1 MPHRILRRQSRNR
14 WVPFWVLILSI
25 WVITTVISF
34 NLVERDAKEQAR
46 KSADETLNIQIES
59 LNGLLN
65 KFRSLPP
72 ILARQQDLINL
83 FRPDFARDKIRD
95 KLTQLAYFSGARD
108 VALYTLDG
116 GYYASA
122 RDVYPNSLRASQ
134 DSEQLLI
141 APTESRL
148 GRATLLFETG
158 DRLYGFS
165 SLVGGV
171 NQPIGIV
178 VFFVDLSTIE
188 NAWALSRLPIFVTNQ
203 NDQII
208 LSNVAEWRGKYLK
221 DVIVIETASPQV
233 YFNKELRDAEPIMKP
248 LTLLEWDIHVLGLTP
263 TLSKSRRY
271 AVLLSFLVT
280 VTVALAIILV
290 VRRRDA
296 AIQAERLERANALRL
311 ERLVQK
317 RTRAL
322 NESNISLQKQIE
334 ERKLAEERLIK
345 AQEEVVR
352 AAKLAAI
359 GQMSATLSHEY
370 NQPLAA
376 IGTYAENADKFL
388 ELQKPE
394 RASENLGLIRQ
405 QVERMGALSRTLLGF
420 ARKPDSESHSVSLSA
435 VIDESILLCSPRA
448 RKSTV
453 ELRIEKPAN
462 PVFVLGGKI
471 RLTQVFVNL
480 ITNAIDATASR
491 DDALVRLTVSEA
503 DHQMIVE
510 VADNGPGIDPSMAQQ
525 IFEPFFTTKEAGV
538 GLGIG
543 LSIVSDLVHD
553 FGGRIAVSD
562 SDLGGALFRVF
573 LERVDQEVGG

>member
-1 MPHRILRRQSRNR
+1 VWL
-14 WVPFWVLILSI
+14 
-25 WVITTVISF
+25 ITTVTSF

-46 KSADETLNIQIES
+46 KSADETLNVQIES

-72 ILARQQDLINL
+72 ILSRQQDVINL
-83 FRPDFARDKIRD
+83 FRANLPRDKIRD

-108 VALYTLDG
+108 VALYSLDG

-122 RDVYPNSLRASQ
+122 REVFPTSLRASK

-171 NQPIGIV
+171 NQPVGIV

-221 DVIVIETASPQV
+221 DAIVIETASPQV
-233 YFNKELRDAEPIMKP
+233 YFEKELRDAEPIVKP
-248 LTLLEWDIHVLGLTP
+248 LTLLEWDMHVLGLTP
-263 TLSKSRRY
+263 TLNKTKRY

-280 VTVALAIILV
+280 ITVGLALILF

-296 AIQAERLERANALRL
+296 TIQAERLERANALRL
-311 ERLVQK
+311 ERLVQR
-317 RTRAL
+317 RTRDL
-322 NESNISLQKQIE
+322 NDSNISLQKEID

-376 IGTYAENADKFL
+376 IGTYAENAEKFL
-388 ELQKPE
+388 ELQKPD

-420 ARKPDSESHSVSLSA
+420 ARKPDSESHPVSLHA
-435 VIDESILLCSPRA
+435 VIDESVLLCSPRA

-453 ELRIEKPAN
+453 ELQIEKLTHPL
-462 PVFVLGGKI
+462 FVLGGKI

-491 DDALVRLTVSEA
+491 DDALVRLRVSESNN
-503 DHQMIVE
+503 HVIVE
-510 VADNGPGIDPSMAQQ
+510 VADNGSGIDPEIAEQ

-543 LSIVSDLVHD
+543 LSIVSDLVRE
-553 FGGRIAVSD
+553 FGGTIAVSD
-562 SDLGGALFRVF
+562 SDLGGASFRVS
-573 LERVDQEVGG
+573 LERVDQEVSG

>member
-1 MPHRILRRQSRNR
+1 MPHRILRKQSSNR
-14 WVPFWVLILSI
+14 RLSFWVLVLSV
-25 WVITTVISF
+25 WLITTVTSF

-46 KSADETLNIQIES
+46 KSADETLNVQIES

-72 ILARQQDLINL
+72 ILSRQQDMVNL
-83 FRPDFARDKIRD
+83 FRADFPRDKIRD

-108 VALYTLDG
+108 VALYSLDG

-122 RDVYPNSLRASQ
+122 REVFPTSLRASK

-171 NQPIGIV
+171 NQPVGIV

-221 DVIVIETASPQV
+221 DAIVIETASPQV
-233 YFNKELRDAEPIMKP
+233 YFEKELRDAEPIVKP
-248 LTLLEWDIHVLGLTP
+248 LTLLEWDMHVLGLTP
-263 TLSKSRRY
+263 TLNKTKRY

-280 VTVALAIILV
+280 ITVALALILF

-311 ERLVQK
+311 ERLVQR
-317 RTRAL
+317 RTRDL
-322 NESNISLQKQIE
+322 NDSNISLQKEID

-376 IGTYAENADKFL
+376 IGTYAENAEKFL
-388 ELQKPE
+388 ELQKPD
-394 RASENLGLIRQ
+394 RASENLGFIRQ

-420 ARKPDSESHSVSLSA
+420 ARKPDSESHPVSLHA
-435 VIDESILLCSPRA
+435 VIDESVLLCSPRA

-453 ELRIEKPAN
+453 ELQIEKPAH
-462 PVFVLGGKI
+462 PLFVLGGKI

-491 DDALVRLTVSEA
+491 DDALVRLRVSESN
-503 DHQMIVE
+503 HQVIVQ
-510 VADNGPGIDPSMAQQ
+510 VADNGSGIDPEIAQQ

-543 LSIVSDLVHD
+543 LSIVSDLVRE
-553 FGGRIAVSD
+553 FGGTIAVSD
-562 SDLGGALFRVF
+562 SDLGGASFRVS
-573 LERVDQEVGG
+573 LERVDQEVSG

>member
-1 MPHRILRRQSRNR
+1 MSVWL
-14 WVPFWVLILSI
+14 
-25 WVITTVISF
+25 ITTVTSF

-46 KSADETLNIQIES
+46 KSADETLNVQIES

-72 ILARQQDLINL
+72 ILSRQQDVINL
-83 FRPDFARDKIRD
+83 FRSDFSRDKIRD

-108 VALYTLDG
+108 VALYSLDG

-122 RDVYPNSLRASQ
+122 REVFPTSLRASK

-171 NQPIGIV
+171 NQPVGIV

-203 NDQII
+203 DEQII

-221 DVIVIETASPQV
+221 DAIVIETASPQV
-233 YFNKELRDAEPIMKP
+233 YFENELRDAEPIVKP
-248 LTLLEWDIHVLGLTP
+248 LTLLEWDMHVLGLTP
-263 TLSKSRRY
+263 TLNKTKRY

-280 VTVALAIILV
+280 ITVALALILF

-311 ERLVQK
+311 ERLVQR
-317 RTRAL
+317 RTRDL
-322 NESNISLQKQIE
+322 NDSNISLQKEID

-345 AQEEVVR
+345 AQEEVIR

-376 IGTYAENADKFL
+376 IGTYAENAEKFL
-388 ELQKPE
+388 ELQKPD
-394 RASENLGLIRQ
+394 RASENLGFIRQ

-420 ARKPDSESHSVSLSA
+420 ARKPDSESHPVSLHA
-435 VIDESILLCSPRA
+435 VIDESVLLCSPRA

-453 ELRIEKPAN
+453 ELQIEKPTH
-462 PVFVLGGKI
+462 PLFVLGGKI

-491 DDALVRLTVSEA
+491 DDAIVRLRVSESNN
-503 DHQMIVE
+503 QVIVE
-510 VADNGPGIDPSMAQQ
+510 VADNGSGIDPEIAQQ

-543 LSIVSDLVHD
+543 LSIVSDLVRE
-553 FGGRIAVSD
+553 FGGTIAVSD
-562 SDLGGALFRVF
+562 SDLGGASFRVS
-573 LERVDQEVGG
+573 LERVDQEVSG

>member
-1 MPHRILRRQSRNR
+1 MSVWL
-14 WVPFWVLILSI
+14 
-25 WVITTVISF
+25 ITTVTSF

-46 KSADETLNIQIES
+46 KSADETLNVQIES

-72 ILARQQDLINL
+72 ILSRQQDVINL
-83 FRPDFARDKIRD
+83 FRADFPRDKIRD

-108 VALYTLDG
+108 VALYSLDG

-122 RDVYPNSLRASQ
+122 REVFPTSLRASK

-141 APTESRL
+141 APAESRL

-171 NQPIGIV
+171 NQPVGIV

-221 DVIVIETASPQV
+221 DAIVIETVSPQV
-233 YFNKELRDAEPIMKP
+233 YFENELRDAEPIVKP
-248 LTLLEWDIHVLGLTP
+248 LTLLEWDMHVLGLTP
-263 TLSKSRRY
+263 TLNKTKRY

-280 VTVALAIILV
+280 ITVALALILF

-296 AIQAERLERANALRL
+296 SIQAERLERANALRL
-311 ERLVQK
+311 ERLVQR
-317 RTRAL
+317 RTRDL
-322 NESNISLQKQIE
+322 NDSNISLQKEID

-376 IGTYAENADKFL
+376 IGTYAENAEKFL
-388 ELQKPE
+388 ELQKPD

-420 ARKPDSESHSVSLSA
+420 ARKPDSESHPVSLHA
-435 VIDESILLCSPRA
+435 VIDESVLLCSPRA

-453 ELRIEKPAN
+453 ELQIEKPAH
-462 PVFVLGGKI
+462 PLFVLGGKI

-491 DDALVRLTVSEA
+491 DDALVRLRVSESNN
-503 DHQMIVE
+503 QVIVE
-510 VADNGPGIDPSMAQQ
+510 VADNGSGIDPEIAQQ

-543 LSIVSDLVHD
+543 LSIVSDLVRE
-553 FGGRIAVSD
+553 FGGIIAVSD
-562 SDLGGALFRVF
+562 SDLGGASFRVS
-573 LERVDQEVGG
+573 LERVDQEVSG

>member
-1 MPHRILRRQSRNR
+1 ML
-14 WVPFWVLILSI
+14 VLSVWL
-25 WVITTVISF
+25 ITTVTSF

-46 KSADETLNIQIES
+46 KSADETLNVQIES

-72 ILARQQDLINL
+72 ILSRQQDVINL
-83 FRPDFARDKIRD
+83 FRTNLPRDKIRD

-108 VALYTLDG
+108 VALYSLDG

-122 RDVYPNSLRASQ
+122 REVFPTSLRASK

-171 NQPIGIV
+171 NQPVGIV

-221 DVIVIETASPQV
+221 DAIVIETASPQV
-233 YFNKELRDAEPIMKP
+233 YFEKELRDAEPIVKP
-248 LTLLEWDIHVLGLTP
+248 LTLLEWDMHVLGLTP
-263 TLSKSRRY
+263 TLNKTKRY

-280 VTVALAIILV
+280 ITVALALILF

-311 ERLVQK
+311 ERLVQR
-317 RTRAL
+317 RTRDL
-322 NESNISLQKQIE
+322 NDSNISLQKEID

-376 IGTYAENADKFL
+376 IGTYAENAEKFL
-388 ELQKPE
+388 ELQKPD

-420 ARKPDSESHSVSLSA
+420 ARKPDSESHPVSLHA
-435 VIDESILLCSPRA
+435 VIDESVLLCSPRA

-453 ELRIEKPAN
+453 ELQIEKPAH
-462 PVFVLGGKI
+462 PLFVLGGKI

-491 DDALVRLTVSEA
+491 DDALVRLRVSESNN
-503 DHQMIVE
+503 QVIVE
-510 VADNGPGIDPSMAQQ
+510 VADNGSGIDPEIAQQ

-543 LSIVSDLVHD
+543 LSIVSDLVRE
-553 FGGRIAVSD
+553 FGGTIAVSD
-562 SDLGGALFRVF
+562 SDFGGASFRVS
-573 LERVDQEVGG
+573 LERVDQEVSG

>member
-1 MPHRILRRQSRNR
+1 MSVWL
-14 WVPFWVLILSI
+14 V
-25 WVITTVISF
+25 TTVTSF

-46 KSADETLNIQIES
+46 KSADETLNVQIES

-72 ILARQQDLINL
+72 ILSRQQDVINL
-83 FRPDFARDKIRD
+83 FRPNFSRDKIRD

-108 VALYTLDG
+108 VALYSLDG

-122 RDVYPNSLRASQ
+122 REVFPTSLRASK

-171 NQPIGIV
+171 NQPVGIV

-203 NDQII
+203 DEQII

-221 DVIVIETASPQV
+221 DAIVIETASPQV
-233 YFNKELRDAEPIMKP
+233 YFENELRDAEPIVKP

-263 TLSKSRRY
+263 TLNKTKRY

-280 VTVALAIILV
+280 VTVALALILF

-311 ERLVQK
+311 ERLVQR
-317 RTRAL
+317 RTRDL
-322 NESNISLQKQIE
+322 NDSNISLQKEID

-359 GQMSATLSHEY
+359 GRMSATLSHEY

-376 IGTYAENADKFL
+376 IGTYAENAEKFL
-388 ELQKPE
+388 ELQKPD
-394 RASENLGLIRQ
+394 RASENLGFIRQ

-420 ARKPDSESHSVSLSA
+420 ARKPDSESHPVSLHA
-435 VIDESILLCSPRA
+435 VIDESVLLCSPRA

-453 ELRIEKPAN
+453 ELQIEKPTH
-462 PVFVLGGKI
+462 PLFVLGGKI

-491 DDALVRLTVSEA
+491 DDAIVRLRVSESNN
-503 DHQMIVE
+503 QVIVE
-510 VADNGPGIDPSMAQQ
+510 VADNGSGIDPEIAQQ

-543 LSIVSDLVHD
+543 LSIVSDLVRE
-553 FGGRIAVSD
+553 FGGTIAVSD
-562 SDLGGALFRVF
+562 SDLGGASFRVS
-573 LERVDQEVGG
+573 LERVDQEVSG

>member
-1 MPHRILRRQSRNR
+1 MSVWL
-14 WVPFWVLILSI
+14 
-25 WVITTVISF
+25 ITTVTSF

-46 KSADETLNIQIES
+46 KSADETLNVQIES

-72 ILARQQDLINL
+72 ILSRQQDVINL
-83 FRPDFARDKIRD
+83 FRANLPRDKIRD

-108 VALYTLDG
+108 VALYSLDG

-122 RDVYPNSLRASQ
+122 REVFPTSLRASK

-171 NQPIGIV
+171 NQPVGIV

-221 DVIVIETASPQV
+221 DAIVIETASPQV
-233 YFNKELRDAEPIMKP
+233 YFEKELRDAEPIVKP
-248 LTLLEWDIHVLGLTP
+248 LTLLEWDMHVLGLTP
-263 TLSKSRRY
+263 TLNKTKRY

-280 VTVALAIILV
+280 ITVGLALILF

-296 AIQAERLERANALRL
+296 TIQAERLERANALRL
-311 ERLVQK
+311 ERLVQR
-317 RTRAL
+317 RTRDL
-322 NESNISLQKQIE
+322 NDSNISLQKEID

-376 IGTYAENADKFL
+376 IGTYAENAEKFL
-388 ELQKPE
+388 ELQKPD

-420 ARKPDSESHSVSLSA
+420 ARKPDSESHPVSLHA
-435 VIDESILLCSPRA
+435 VIDESVLLCSPRA

-453 ELRIEKPAN
+453 ELQIEKLTHPL
-462 PVFVLGGKI
+462 FVLGGKI

-491 DDALVRLTVSEA
+491 DDALVRLRVSESNN
-503 DHQMIVE
+503 HVIVE
-510 VADNGPGIDPSMAQQ
+510 VADNGSGIDPEIAEQ

-543 LSIVSDLVHD
+543 LSIVSDLVRE
-553 FGGRIAVSD
+553 FGGTIAVSD
-562 SDLGGALFRVF
+562 SDLGGASFRVS
-573 LERVDQEVGG
+573 LERVDQEVSG

>member
-1 MPHRILRRQSRNR
+1 MPHRILRKQSRNR
-14 WVPFWVLILSI
+14 RLQFWILVLSVWL
-25 WVITTVISF
+25 ITTVTSF

-46 KSADETLNIQIES
+46 KSADETLNVQIES

-72 ILARQQDLINL
+72 ILSRQQDVIDL
-83 FRPDFARDKIRD
+83 FRADFPRAKIRD

-108 VALYTLDG
+108 VALYSLDG

-122 RDVYPNSLRASQ
+122 REVFPTSLRASK

-171 NQPIGIV
+171 NQPVGIV

-221 DVIVIETASPQV
+221 DAIVIETASPQV
-233 YFNKELRDAEPIMKP
+233 YFEKELRDAEPIVKP
-248 LTLLEWDIHVLGLTP
+248 LTLLEWDMHVLGLTP
-263 TLSKSRRY
+263 TLNKTKRY

-280 VTVALAIILV
+280 ITVALALILF

-311 ERLVQK
+311 ERLVQR
-317 RTRAL
+317 RTRDL
-322 NESNISLQKQIE
+322 NDSNISLQKEID

-376 IGTYAENADKFL
+376 IGTYAENAEKFL
-388 ELQKPE
+388 ELQKPD

-420 ARKPDSESHSVSLSA
+420 ARKPDSESHPVSLHA
-435 VIDESILLCSPRA
+435 VIDESVLLCSPRA

-453 ELRIEKPAN
+453 ELQIEKPAH
-462 PVFVLGGKI
+462 PLFVLGGKI

-491 DDALVRLTVSEA
+491 DDALVRLRVSESNN
-503 DHQMIVE
+503 QVIVE
-510 VADNGPGIDPSMAQQ
+510 VADNGSGIDPEIAQQ

-543 LSIVSDLVHD
+543 LSIVSDLVRE
-553 FGGRIAVSD
+553 FGGTIAVSD
-562 SDLGGALFRVF
+562 SDLGGASFRVS
-573 LERVDQEVGG
+573 LERVDQEVSG

>member
-1 MPHRILRRQSRNR
+1 
-14 WVPFWVLILSI
+14 LSV
-25 WVITTVISF
+25 WLITTVTSF

-46 KSADETLNIQIES
+46 KSADETLNVQIES

-72 ILARQQDLINL
+72 ILSRQQDVINL
-83 FRPDFARDKIRD
+83 FRADLPRDKIRD

-108 VALYTLDG
+108 VALYSLDG

-122 RDVYPNSLRASQ
+122 REVFPTSLRASK

-171 NQPIGIV
+171 NQPVGIV

-221 DVIVIETASPQV
+221 DAIVIETASPQV
-233 YFNKELRDAEPIMKP
+233 YFEKELRDAEPIVKP
-248 LTLLEWDIHVLGLTP
+248 LTLLEWDMHVLGLTP
-263 TLSKSRRY
+263 TLNKTKRY

-280 VTVALAIILV
+280 ITVALALILFG
-290 VRRRDA
+290 RRRDA

-311 ERLVQK
+311 ERLVQR
-317 RTRAL
+317 RTRDL
-322 NESNISLQKQIE
+322 NDSNISLQKEID

-376 IGTYAENADKFL
+376 IGTYAENAEKFL
-388 ELQKPE
+388 ELQKPD
-394 RASENLGLIRQ
+394 RASENLGFIRQ

-420 ARKPDSESHSVSLSA
+420 ARKPDSESHPVSLHA
-435 VIDESILLCSPRA
+435 VIDESVLLCSPRA

-453 ELRIEKPAN
+453 ELQIEKPAH
-462 PVFVLGGKI
+462 PLFVLGGKI

-491 DDALVRLTVSEA
+491 DDALVRVRVSES
-503 DHQMIVE
+503 DNQVIVE
-510 VADNGPGIDPSMAQQ
+510 IADNGSGIDPEIAQQ

-543 LSIVSDLVHD
+543 LSIVSDLVRE
-553 FGGRIAVSD
+553 FGGTIAVSD
-562 SDLGGALFRVF
+562 SDLGGASFRVS
-573 LERVDQEVGG
+573 LERVDQEVSE

>member
-1 MPHRILRRQSRNR
+1 MPHRILRKQSRNR
-14 WVPFWVLILSI
+14 RLQFWILVLSVWL
-25 WVITTVISF
+25 ITTVTSF

-46 KSADETLNIQIES
+46 KSADETLNVQIES

-72 ILARQQDLINL
+72 ILSRQQDVINL
-83 FRPDFARDKIRD
+83 FRADFPRDKIRD

-108 VALYTLDG
+108 VALYSLDG

-122 RDVYPNSLRASQ
+122 REVFPTSLRASK

-148 GRATLLFETG
+148 GRATLLFENG

-171 NQPIGIV
+171 NQPVGIV

-221 DVIVIETASPQV
+221 DAIVIETASPQV
-233 YFNKELRDAEPIMKP
+233 YFEKELRDAEPIVKP
-248 LTLLEWDIHVLGLTP
+248 LTLLEWDMHVLGLTP
-263 TLSKSRRY
+263 TLNKTKRY

-280 VTVALAIILV
+280 ITVALALILF

-311 ERLVQK
+311 ERLVQR
-317 RTRAL
+317 RTRDL
-322 NESNISLQKQIE
+322 NDSNISLQKEID

-376 IGTYAENADKFL
+376 IGTYAENAEKFL
-388 ELQKPE
+388 ELQKPD

-420 ARKPDSESHSVSLSA
+420 ARKPDSESHPVSLHA
-435 VIDESILLCSPRA
+435 VIDESVLLCSPRA

-453 ELRIEKPAN
+453 ELQTEKPAH
-462 PVFVLGGKI
+462 PLFVLGGKI

-491 DDALVRLTVSEA
+491 DDALVRLRVSESNN
-503 DHQMIVE
+503 QVIVE
-510 VADNGPGIDPSMAQQ
+510 VADNGSGIDPEIAQQ

-543 LSIVSDLVHD
+543 LSIVSDLVRE
-553 FGGRIAVSD
+553 FGGTIAVSD
-562 SDLGGALFRVF
+562 SDLGGASFRVS
-573 LERVDQEVGG
+573 LERVDQEVSG

>member
-1 MPHRILRRQSRNR
+1 MSVWL
-14 WVPFWVLILSI
+14 
-25 WVITTVISF
+25 ITTVTSF

-46 KSADETLNIQIES
+46 KSADETLNVQIES

-72 ILARQQDLINL
+72 ILSRQQDVIDL
-83 FRPDFARDKIRD
+83 FRADFPRAKIRD

-108 VALYTLDG
+108 VALYSLDG

-122 RDVYPNSLRASQ
+122 REVFPTSLRASK

-171 NQPIGIV
+171 NQPVGIV

-221 DVIVIETASPQV
+221 DAIVIETASPQV
-233 YFNKELRDAEPIMKP
+233 YFEKELRDAEPIVKP
-248 LTLLEWDIHVLGLTP
+248 LTLLEWDMHVLGLTP
-263 TLSKSRRY
+263 TLNKTKRY

-280 VTVALAIILV
+280 ITVALALILF

-311 ERLVQK
+311 ERLVQR
-317 RTRAL
+317 RTRDL
-322 NESNISLQKQIE
+322 NDSNISLQKEID

-376 IGTYAENADKFL
+376 IGTYAENAEKFL
-388 ELQKPE
+388 ELQKPD

-420 ARKPDSESHSVSLSA
+420 ARKPDSESHPVSLHA
-435 VIDESILLCSPRA
+435 VIDESVLLCSPRA

-453 ELRIEKPAN
+453 ELQIEKPAH
-462 PVFVLGGKI
+462 PLFVLGGKI

-491 DDALVRLTVSEA
+491 DDALVRVRVSESNN
-503 DHQMIVE
+503 QVIVE
-510 VADNGPGIDPSMAQQ
+510 IADNGFGIDPEIAQQ

-543 LSIVSDLVHD
+543 LSIVSDLVRE
-553 FGGRIAVSD
+553 FGGTIAVSE
-562 SDLGGALFRVF
+562 SDLGGASFRVS
-573 LERVDQEVGG
+573 LERVDQEVSG

>member
-1 MPHRILRRQSRNR
+1 MPHRILRKQSRNR
-14 WVPFWVLILSI
+14 RLPFWILVLSVWL
-25 WVITTVISF
+25 VTTVTSF

-46 KSADETLNIQIES
+46 KSADETLNVQIES

-72 ILARQQDLINL
+72 ILSRQQDVINL
-83 FRPDFARDKIRD
+83 FRPDFSRDKIRD

-108 VALYTLDG
+108 VALYSLDG

-122 RDVYPNSLRASQ
+122 REVFPTSLRASK

-171 NQPIGIV
+171 NQPVGIV

-203 NDQII
+203 DEQII

-221 DVIVIETASPQV
+221 DAIVIETASPQV
-233 YFNKELRDAEPIMKP
+233 YFENELRDAEPIVKP
-248 LTLLEWDIHVLGLTP
+248 LTLLEWDMHVLGLTP
-263 TLSKSRRY
+263 TLNKTKRY

-280 VTVALAIILV
+280 ITVALALILF

-311 ERLVQK
+311 ERLVQR
-317 RTRAL
+317 RTRDL
-322 NESNISLQKQIE
+322 NDSNISLQKEID

-345 AQEEVVR
+345 AQEEVIR

-376 IGTYAENADKFL
+376 IGTYAENAEKFL
-388 ELQKPE
+388 ELQKPD
-394 RASENLGLIRQ
+394 RASENLGFIRQ

-420 ARKPDSESHSVSLSA
+420 ARKPDSESHPVSLHA
-435 VIDESILLCSPRA
+435 VIDESVLLCSPRA

-453 ELRIEKPAN
+453 ELQIEKPTH
-462 PVFVLGGKI
+462 PLFVLGGKI

-491 DDALVRLTVSEA
+491 DDAIVRLRVSESNN
-503 DHQMIVE
+503 QVIVE
-510 VADNGPGIDPSMAQQ
+510 VADNGSGIDPEIAQQ

-543 LSIVSDLVHD
+543 LSIVSDLVRE
-553 FGGRIAVSD
+553 FGGTIAVSD
-562 SDLGGALFRVF
+562 SDLGGASFRVS
-573 LERVDQEVGG
+573 LERVDQEVSG

>member
-1 MPHRILRRQSRNR
+1 MPHRILRKQSSNR
-14 WVPFWVLILSI
+14 RLSFWVLVLSV
-25 WVITTVISF
+25 WLITTVTSF

-46 KSADETLNIQIES
+46 KSADETLNVQIES

-72 ILARQQDLINL
+72 ILSRQQDMVNL
-83 FRPDFARDKIRD
+83 FRADFPRDKIRD

-108 VALYTLDG
+108 VALYSLDG

-122 RDVYPNSLRASQ
+122 REVFTRSLRASKN
-134 DSEQLLI
+134 SEQLLI

-148 GRATLLFETG
+148 GRATLLFETR

-171 NQPIGIV
+171 NQPVGIV

-221 DVIVIETASPQV
+221 DAIVIETASPQV
-233 YFNKELRDAEPIMKP
+233 YFEKELRDAEPIVKP
-248 LTLLEWDIHVLGLTP
+248 LTLLEWDMHVLGLTP
-263 TLSKSRRY
+263 TLNKTKRY

-280 VTVALAIILV
+280 ITVALALILF

-311 ERLVQK
+311 ERLVQR
-317 RTRAL
+317 RTRDL
-322 NESNISLQKQIE
+322 NDSNISLQKEID

-376 IGTYAENADKFL
+376 IGTYAENAEKFL
-388 ELQKPE
+388 ELQKPD
-394 RASENLGLIRQ
+394 RASENLGFIRQ

-420 ARKPDSESHSVSLSA
+420 ARKPDSESHPVSLHA
-435 VIDESILLCSPRA
+435 VIDESVLLCSPRA

-453 ELRIEKPAN
+453 ELQIEKPAH
-462 PVFVLGGKI
+462 PLFVLGGKI

-491 DDALVRLTVSEA
+491 DDALVRLRVSESN
-503 DHQMIVE
+503 HQVIVQ
-510 VADNGPGIDPSMAQQ
+510 VADNGSGIDPEIAQQ

-543 LSIVSDLVHD
+543 LSIVSDLVRE
-553 FGGRIAVSD
+553 FGGTIAVSD
-562 SDLGGALFRVF
+562 SDLGGASFRVS
-573 LERVDQEVGG
+573 LERVDQEVSG

>member
-1 MPHRILRRQSRNR
+1 MPHRILRKQSRNR
-14 WVPFWVLILSI
+14 RLPFWILVLSVWL
-25 WVITTVISF
+25 ITTVTSF

-46 KSADETLNIQIES
+46 KSADETLNVQIES

-72 ILARQQDLINL
+72 ILSRQQDVINL
-83 FRPDFARDKIRD
+83 FRADFPRDKIRD

-108 VALYTLDG
+108 VALYSLDG
-116 GYYASA
+116 GYFASA
-122 RDVYPNSLRASQ
+122 REVFPTSLRASK

-171 NQPIGIV
+171 NQPVGIV

-221 DVIVIETASPQV
+221 DAIVIETASPQV
-233 YFNKELRDAEPIMKP
+233 YFEKELRDAEPIVKP
-248 LTLLEWDIHVLGLTP
+248 LTLLEWDMHVLGLTP
-263 TLSKSRRY
+263 TLNKTKRY

-280 VTVALAIILV
+280 ITVALALILF

-311 ERLVQK
+311 ERLVQR
-317 RTRAL
+317 RTRDL
-322 NESNISLQKQIE
+322 NDSNISLQKEID

-376 IGTYAENADKFL
+376 IGTYAENAEKFL
-388 ELQKPE
+388 ELQKPD
-394 RASENLGLIRQ
+394 RASENLGFIRQ

-420 ARKPDSESHSVSLSA
+420 ARKPDSESHPVSLHA
-435 VIDESILLCSPRA
+435 VIDESVLLCSPRA

-453 ELRIEKPAN
+453 ELQIEKTTHPL
-462 PVFVLGGKI
+462 FVLGGKI

-491 DDALVRLTVSEA
+491 DDAIVRLRVSES
-503 DHQMIVE
+503 DNQVIVE
-510 VADNGPGIDPSMAQQ
+510 IADNGFGIDPEIAQQ

-543 LSIVSDLVHD
+543 LSIVSDLVRE
-553 FGGRIAVSD
+553 FGGTIAVSD
-562 SDLGGALFRVF
+562 SDLGGASFRVS
-573 LERVDQEVGG
+573 LERVDQEVSG

>member
-1 MPHRILRRQSRNR
+1 MPHRILRKQSRNR
-14 WVPFWVLILSI
+14 RLQFWILVLSVWL
-25 WVITTVISF
+25 ITTVTSF

-46 KSADETLNIQIES
+46 KSADETLNVQIES

-72 ILARQQDLINL
+72 ILSRQQDVINL
-83 FRPDFARDKIRD
+83 FRADLPRDKIRD

-108 VALYTLDG
+108 VALYSLDG

-122 RDVYPNSLRASQ
+122 REVFPTSLRASK

-171 NQPIGIV
+171 NQPVGVV

-221 DVIVIETASPQV
+221 DAIVIETASPQV
-233 YFNKELRDAEPIMKP
+233 YFENELRDAEPIVKP
-248 LTLLEWDIHVLGLTP
+248 LTLLEWDMHVLGLTP
-263 TLSKSRRY
+263 TLNKTKRY

-280 VTVALAIILV
+280 ITVALALILF

-311 ERLVQK
+311 ERLVQR
-317 RTRAL
+317 RTRDL
-322 NESNISLQKQIE
+322 NDSNISLQKEID

-376 IGTYAENADKFL
+376 IGTYAENAEKFL
-388 ELQKPE
+388 ELQKPD
-394 RASENLGLIRQ
+394 RASENLGFIRQ

-420 ARKPDSESHSVSLSA
+420 ARKPDSESHPVSLHA
-435 VIDESILLCSPRA
+435 VIDESVLLCSPRA

-453 ELRIEKPAN
+453 ELQIEKPTH
-462 PVFVLGGKI
+462 PLFVLGGKI

-491 DDALVRLTVSEA
+491 DDAIVRLRVSESNN
-503 DHQMIVE
+503 QVIVE
-510 VADNGPGIDPSMAQQ
+510 VADNGSGIDPEIAQQ

-543 LSIVSDLVHD
+543 LSIVSDLVRE
-553 FGGRIAVSD
+553 FGGTIAVSD
-562 SDLGGALFRVF
+562 SDLGGASFRVS
-573 LERVDQEVGG
+573 LERVDQEVSG

>member
-1 MPHRILRRQSRNR
+1 ML
-14 WVPFWVLILSI
+14 VLSVWL
-25 WVITTVISF
+25 ITTVTSF

-46 KSADETLNIQIES
+46 KSADETLNVQIES

-72 ILARQQDLINL
+72 ILSRQQDVINL
-83 FRPDFARDKIRD
+83 FRTNLPRDKIRD

-108 VALYTLDG
+108 VALYSLDG

-122 RDVYPNSLRASQ
+122 REVFPTSLRASK

-171 NQPIGIV
+171 NQPVGIV

-221 DVIVIETASPQV
+221 DAIVIETASPQV
-233 YFNKELRDAEPIMKP
+233 YFEKELRDAEPIVKP
-248 LTLLEWDIHVLGLTP
+248 LTLLEWDMHVLGLTP
-263 TLSKSRRY
+263 TLNKTKRY

-280 VTVALAIILV
+280 ITVALALILF

-311 ERLVQK
+311 ERLVQR
-317 RTRAL
+317 RTRDL
-322 NESNISLQKQIE
+322 NDSNISLQKEID

-376 IGTYAENADKFL
+376 IGTYAENAEKFL
-388 ELQKPE
+388 ELQKPD

-420 ARKPDSESHSVSLSA
+420 ARKPDSESHPVSLHA
-435 VIDESILLCSPRA
+435 VIDESVLLCSPRA

-453 ELRIEKPAN
+453 ELQIEKPAH
-462 PVFVLGGKI
+462 PLFVLGGKI

-491 DDALVRLTVSEA
+491 DDALVRLRVSESNN
-503 DHQMIVE
+503 QVIVE
-510 VADNGPGIDPSMAQQ
+510 VADNGSGIDPEIAQQ

-543 LSIVSDLVHD
+543 LSIVSDLVRE
-553 FGGRIAVSD
+553 FGGTIAVSD
-562 SDLGGALFRVF
+562 SDLGGASFRVS
-573 LERVDQEVGG
+573 LERVDQEVSG

>member
-1 MPHRILRRQSRNR
+1 MPHRILRKQSRNR
-14 WVPFWVLILSI
+14 RLPFWILVLSVWL
-25 WVITTVISF
+25 VTTVTSF

-46 KSADETLNIQIES
+46 KSADETLNVQIES

-72 ILARQQDLINL
+72 ILSRQQDVINL
-83 FRPDFARDKIRD
+83 FRPNFSRDKIRD

-108 VALYTLDG
+108 VALYSLDG

-122 RDVYPNSLRASQ
+122 REVFPTSLRASK

-171 NQPIGIV
+171 NQPVGIV

-203 NDQII
+203 DEQII

-221 DVIVIETASPQV
+221 DAIVIETASPQV
-233 YFNKELRDAEPIMKP
+233 YFENELRDAEPIVKP
-248 LTLLEWDIHVLGLTP
+248 LTLLEWDMHVLGLTP
-263 TLSKSRRY
+263 TLNKTKRY

-280 VTVALAIILV
+280 ITVALALILF

-311 ERLVQK
+311 ERLVQR
-317 RTRAL
+317 RTRDL
-322 NESNISLQKQIE
+322 NDSNISLQKEID

-345 AQEEVVR
+345 AQEEVIR

-376 IGTYAENADKFL
+376 IGTYAENAEKFL
-388 ELQKPE
+388 ELQKPD
-394 RASENLGLIRQ
+394 RASENLGFIRQ

-420 ARKPDSESHSVSLSA
+420 ARKPDSESHPVSLHA
-435 VIDESILLCSPRA
+435 VIDESVLLCSPRA

-453 ELRIEKPAN
+453 ELQIEKPTH
-462 PVFVLGGKI
+462 PLFVLGGKI

-491 DDALVRLTVSEA
+491 DDAIVRLRVSESNN
-503 DHQMIVE
+503 QVIVE
-510 VADNGPGIDPSMAQQ
+510 VADNGSGIDPEIAQQ

-543 LSIVSDLVHD
+543 LSIVSDLVRE
-553 FGGRIAVSD
+553 FGGTIAVSD
-562 SDLGGALFRVF
+562 SDLGGASFRVS
-573 LERVDQEVGG
+573 LERVDQEVSG

>member
-1 MPHRILRRQSRNR
+1 MPHRILRKQSRNR
-14 WVPFWVLILSI
+14 RLPFWILVLSVWL
-25 WVITTVISF
+25 ITTVTSF

-46 KSADETLNIQIES
+46 KSADETLNVQIES

-72 ILARQQDLINL
+72 ILSRQQDMVNL
-83 FRPDFARDKIRD
+83 FRADFPRDKIRD

-108 VALYTLDG
+108 VALYSLDG

-122 RDVYPNSLRASQ
+122 REVFTRSLRASKN
-134 DSEQLLI
+134 SEQLLI

-171 NQPIGIV
+171 NQPVGIV

-221 DVIVIETASPQV
+221 DAIVIETASPQV
-233 YFNKELRDAEPIMKP
+233 YFEKELRDAEPIVKP
-248 LTLLEWDIHVLGLTP
+248 LTLLEWDMHVLGLTP
-263 TLSKSRRY
+263 NLNKTKRY

-280 VTVALAIILV
+280 ITVALALILF

-311 ERLVQK
+311 ERLVQR
-317 RTRAL
+317 RTRDL
-322 NESNISLQKQIE
+322 NDSNISLQKEID

-376 IGTYAENADKFL
+376 IGTYAENAEKFL
-388 ELQKPE
+388 ELQKPD
-394 RASENLGLIRQ
+394 RASENLGFIRQ

-420 ARKPDSESHSVSLSA
+420 ARKPDSESHPVSLHA
-435 VIDESILLCSPRA
+435 VIDESVLLCSPRA

-453 ELRIEKPAN
+453 ELQIEKPAH
-462 PVFVLGGKI
+462 PLFVLGGKI

-491 DDALVRLTVSEA
+491 DDALVRLRVSESN
-503 DHQMIVE
+503 HQVIVQ
-510 VADNGPGIDPSMAQQ
+510 VADNGSGIDPEIAQQ

-543 LSIVSDLVHD
+543 LSIVSDLVRE
-553 FGGRIAVSD
+553 FGGTIAVSD
-562 SDLGGALFRVF
+562 SDLGGASFRVS
-573 LERVDQEVGG
+573 LERVDQEVSG

>member
-1 MPHRILRRQSRNR
+1 
-14 WVPFWVLILSI
+14 LSV
-25 WVITTVISF
+25 WLVTAVTSF
-34 NLVERDAKEQAR
+34 NLVESDAKEQAR
-46 KSADETLNIQIES
+46 KSADETLNVQIES

-72 ILARQQDLINL
+72 ILSRQQDVIDL
-83 FRPDFARDKIRD
+83 FRPDFSRDKIRD

-108 VALYTLDG
+108 VALYSLDG

-122 RDVYPNSLRASQ
+122 REVFPTSLRASK
-134 DSEQLLI
+134 DSEELLI

-221 DVIVIETASPQV
+221 DAIVIETASPQV
-233 YFNKELRDAEPIMKP
+233 YFENELRDAEPIVKP
-248 LTLLEWDIHVLGLTP
+248 LTLLEWDMHVLGLTP
-263 TLSKSRRY
+263 TLNKTKRY

-280 VTVALAIILV
+280 ITVALALILF

-296 AIQAERLERANALRL
+296 AIQVERLERANALRL
-311 ERLVQK
+311 ERLVQR

-322 NESNISLQKQIE
+322 NDSNISLQKEID

-376 IGTYAENADKFL
+376 IGTYAENAEKFL

-394 RASENLGLIRQ
+394 RASENLGFIRQ

-420 ARKPDSESHSVSLSA
+420 ARKPDSESHPVSLHV
-435 VIDESILLCSPRA
+435 VIDESVLLCAPRA

-453 ELRIEKPAN
+453 ELQIEKPAY
-462 PVFVLGGKI
+462 PLFVVGGKI
-471 RLTQVFVNL
+471 RLTQVLVNL

-491 DDALVRLTVSEA
+491 DDALVRLRVSES
-503 DHQMIVE
+503 DNQVIVE
-510 VADNGPGIDPSMAQQ
+510 VADNGSGIDPKIAQQ
-525 IFEPFFTTKEAGV
+525 IFEPFFTTKEAGI

-543 LSIVSDLVHD
+543 LSIVSDLICE
-553 FGGRIAVSD
+553 FGGNIAVSD
-562 SDLGGALFRVF
+562 SDLGGASFRVS
-573 LERVDQEVGG
+573 LARVDQGGSG

>member
-1 MPHRILRRQSRNR
+1 MSVWL
-14 WVPFWVLILSI
+14 
-25 WVITTVISF
+25 ITTVTSF

-46 KSADETLNIQIES
+46 KSADETLNVQIES

-72 ILARQQDLINL
+72 ILSRQQDVINL
-83 FRPDFARDKIRD
+83 FRADLPRDKIRD

-108 VALYTLDG
+108 VALYSLDG

-122 RDVYPNSLRASQ
+122 REVFPTSLRASK

-171 NQPIGIV
+171 NQPVGIV

-221 DVIVIETASPQV
+221 DAIVIETASPQV
-233 YFNKELRDAEPIMKP
+233 YFEKELRDAEPIVKP
-248 LTLLEWDIHVLGLTP
+248 LTLLEWDMHVLGLTP
-263 TLSKSRRY
+263 TLNKTKRY

-280 VTVALAIILV
+280 ITVALALILFG
-290 VRRRDA
+290 RRRDA

-311 ERLVQK
+311 ERLVQR
-317 RTRAL
+317 RTRDL
-322 NESNISLQKQIE
+322 NDSNISLQKEID

-376 IGTYAENADKFL
+376 IGTYAENAEKFL
-388 ELQKPE
+388 ELQKPD
-394 RASENLGLIRQ
+394 RASENLGFIRQ

-420 ARKPDSESHSVSLSA
+420 ARKPDSESHPVSLHA
-435 VIDESILLCSPRA
+435 VIDESVLLCSPRA

-453 ELRIEKPAN
+453 ELQIEKPAH
-462 PVFVLGGKI
+462 PLFVLGGKI

-491 DDALVRLTVSEA
+491 DDALVRVRVSES
-503 DHQMIVE
+503 DNQVIVE
-510 VADNGPGIDPSMAQQ
+510 IADNGSGIDPEIAQQ

-543 LSIVSDLVHD
+543 LSIVSDLVRE
-553 FGGRIAVSD
+553 FGGTIAVSD
-562 SDLGGALFRVF
+562 SDLGGASFRVS
-573 LERVDQEVGG
+573 LERVDQEVSE

>member
-1 MPHRILRRQSRNR
+1 MSVWL
-14 WVPFWVLILSI
+14 
-25 WVITTVISF
+25 ITTVTSF

-46 KSADETLNIQIES
+46 KSADETLNVQIES

-72 ILARQQDLINL
+72 ILSRQQDVINL
-83 FRPDFARDKIRD
+83 FRADFPRDKIRD

-108 VALYTLDG
+108 VALYSLDG

-122 RDVYPNSLRASQ
+122 REVFPTSLRESK

-171 NQPIGIV
+171 NQPVGIV

-221 DVIVIETASPQV
+221 DAIVIEAASPQV
-233 YFNKELRDAEPIMKP
+233 YFENELRDAEPIVQP
-248 LTLLEWDIHVLGLTP
+248 LTLLEWDMHVLGLTP
-263 TLSKSRRY
+263 TLNKTKRY

-280 VTVALAIILV
+280 ITVALALILF

-311 ERLVQK
+311 ERLVQR

-322 NESNISLQKQIE
+322 NDSNISLQKEID

-376 IGTYAENADKFL
+376 IGTYAENAEKFL
-388 ELQKPE
+388 ELQKLE

-420 ARKPDSESHSVSLSA
+420 ARKPDSESHPVSLHA
-435 VIDESILLCSPRA
+435 VIDESVLLCSPRA

-453 ELRIEKPAN
+453 ELQIEKSAHPL
-462 PVFVLGGKI
+462 FVLGGKI
-471 RLTQVFVNL
+471 QLTQVFVNL

-491 DDALVRLTVSEA
+491 DDALVRLRVSES
-503 DHQMIVE
+503 DNRVIVE
-510 VADNGPGIDPSMAQQ
+510 VADNGSGIDPEILQQ

-543 LSIVSDLVHD
+543 LSIVSDLIRE
-553 FGGRIAVSD
+553 FGGAIAVSD
-562 SDLGGALFRVF
+562 SDLGGASFRVS
-573 LERVDQEVGG
+573 LERVDQEVSG

>member
-1 MPHRILRRQSRNR
+1 MSVWL
-14 WVPFWVLILSI
+14 
-25 WVITTVISF
+25 ITTVTSF

-46 KSADETLNIQIES
+46 KSADETLNVQIES

-72 ILARQQDLINL
+72 ILSRQQDVINL
-83 FRPDFARDKIRD
+83 FRANLPRDKIRD

-108 VALYTLDG
+108 VALYSLDG

-122 RDVYPNSLRASQ
+122 REVFPTSLRASK

-171 NQPIGIV
+171 NQPVGIV

-221 DVIVIETASPQV
+221 DAIVIETASPQV
-233 YFNKELRDAEPIMKP
+233 YFEKELRDAEPIVKP
-248 LTLLEWDIHVLGLTP
+248 LTLLEWDMHVLGLTP
-263 TLSKSRRY
+263 TLNKTKRY

-280 VTVALAIILV
+280 ITVALALILF

-311 ERLVQK
+311 ERLVQR
-317 RTRAL
+317 RTRDL
-322 NESNISLQKQIE
+322 NDSNISLQKEID

-376 IGTYAENADKFL
+376 IGTYAENAEKFL
-388 ELQKPE
+388 ELQKPD

-420 ARKPDSESHSVSLSA
+420 ARKPDSESHPVSLHA
-435 VIDESILLCSPRA
+435 VIDESVLLCSPRA

-453 ELRIEKPAN
+453 ELQIEKPAH
-462 PVFVLGGKI
+462 PLFVLGGKI

-491 DDALVRLTVSEA
+491 DDALVRLRVSESNN
-503 DHQMIVE
+503 QVIVE
-510 VADNGPGIDPSMAQQ
+510 VADNGSGIDPEIAQQ

-543 LSIVSDLVHD
+543 LSIVSDLVRE
-553 FGGRIAVSD
+553 FGGTIAVSD
-562 SDLGGALFRVF
+562 SDLGGASFRVS
-573 LERVDQEVGG
+573 LERVDQEVSG

>member
-1 MPHRILRRQSRNR
+1 ML
-14 WVPFWVLILSI
+14 VLSVWL
-25 WVITTVISF
+25 ITTVTSF

-46 KSADETLNIQIES
+46 KSADETLNVQIES

-72 ILARQQDLINL
+72 ILSRQQDVINL
-83 FRPDFARDKIRD
+83 FRTNLPRDKIRD

-108 VALYTLDG
+108 VALYSLDG

-122 RDVYPNSLRASQ
+122 REVFPTSLRASK

-171 NQPIGIV
+171 NQPVGIV

-221 DVIVIETASPQV
+221 DAIVIETASPQV
-233 YFNKELRDAEPIMKP
+233 YFEKELRDAEPIVKP
-248 LTLLEWDIHVLGLTP
+248 LTLLEWDMHVLGLTP
-263 TLSKSRRY
+263 TLNKTKRY

-280 VTVALAIILV
+280 ITVALALILF

-311 ERLVQK
+311 ERLVQR
-317 RTRAL
+317 RTRDL
-322 NESNISLQKQIE
+322 NDSNISLQKEID

-376 IGTYAENADKFL
+376 IGTYAENAEKFL
-388 ELQKPE
+388 ELQKPD

-420 ARKPDSESHSVSLSA
+420 ARKPDTESHPVSLHA
-435 VIDESILLCSPRA
+435 VIDESVLLCSPRA

-453 ELRIEKPAN
+453 ELQIEKPAH
-462 PVFVLGGKI
+462 PLFVLGGKI

-491 DDALVRLTVSEA
+491 DDALVRLRVSESNN
-503 DHQMIVE
+503 QVIVE
-510 VADNGPGIDPSMAQQ
+510 VADNGSGIDPEIAQQ

-543 LSIVSDLVHD
+543 LSIVSDLVRE
-553 FGGRIAVSD
+553 FGGTIAVSD
-562 SDLGGALFRVF
+562 SDLGGASFRVS
-573 LERVDQEVGG
+573 LERVDQEVSG

>member
-1 MPHRILRRQSRNR
+1 MPHRILRKQSRNR
-14 WVPFWVLILSI
+14 RLPFWILVLSVWL
-25 WVITTVISF
+25 ITTVTSF

-46 KSADETLNIQIES
+46 KSADETLNVQIES

-72 ILARQQDLINL
+72 ILSRQQDVINL
-83 FRPDFARDKIRD
+83 FRPDFPRDKIRD

-108 VALYTLDG
+108 VALYSLDG

-122 RDVYPNSLRASQ
+122 REVFPTSLRASK

-171 NQPIGIV
+171 NQPVGIV

-221 DVIVIETASPQV
+221 DAIVIETASPQV
-233 YFNKELRDAEPIMKP
+233 YFENELRDAEPIVKP
-248 LTLLEWDIHVLGLTP
+248 LTLLEWDMHVLGLTP
-263 TLSKSRRY
+263 TLNKTKRY

-280 VTVALAIILV
+280 ITVALALILF

-311 ERLVQK
+311 ERLVQR
-317 RTRAL
+317 RTRDL
-322 NESNISLQKQIE
+322 NDSNISLQKEID

-376 IGTYAENADKFL
+376 IGTYAENAEKFL
-388 ELQKPE
+388 ELQKPD
-394 RASENLGLIRQ
+394 RASENLGFIRQ

-420 ARKPDSESHSVSLSA
+420 ARKPDSESHPVSLHA
-435 VIDESILLCSPRA
+435 VIDESVLLCSPRA

-453 ELRIEKPAN
+453 ELQIEKPAH
-462 PVFVLGGKI
+462 PLFVLGGKI

-491 DDALVRLTVSEA
+491 DDALVCVRVSES
-503 DHQMIVE
+503 DNQVIVE
-510 VADNGPGIDPSMAQQ
+510 VADNGSGIAPEIAQQ

-543 LSIVSDLVHD
+543 LSIVSDLVRE
-553 FGGRIAVSD
+553 FGGTIAVSH
-562 SDLGGALFRVF
+562 SDLGGASFRVS
-573 LERVDQEVGG
+573 LERVDQEVSG

>member
-1 MPHRILRRQSRNR
+1 MSVWL
-14 WVPFWVLILSI
+14 V
-25 WVITTVISF
+25 TTVTSF

-46 KSADETLNIQIES
+46 KSADETLNVQIES

-72 ILARQQDLINL
+72 ILSRQQDVINL
-83 FRPDFARDKIRD
+83 FRPNFSRDKIRD

-108 VALYTLDG
+108 VALYSLDG

-122 RDVYPNSLRASQ
+122 REVFPTSLRASK

-171 NQPIGIV
+171 NQPVGIV

-203 NDQII
+203 DEQII

-221 DVIVIETASPQV
+221 DAIVIETASPQV
-233 YFNKELRDAEPIMKP
+233 YFENELRDAEPIVKP
-248 LTLLEWDIHVLGLTP
+248 LTLLEWDMHVLGLTP
-263 TLSKSRRY
+263 TLNKTKRY

-280 VTVALAIILV
+280 ITVALALILF

-311 ERLVQK
+311 ERLVQR
-317 RTRAL
+317 RTRDL
-322 NESNISLQKQIE
+322 NDSNISLQKEID

-345 AQEEVVR
+345 AQEEVIR

-376 IGTYAENADKFL
+376 IGTYAENAEKFL
-388 ELQKPE
+388 ELQKPD
-394 RASENLGLIRQ
+394 RASENLGFIRQ

-420 ARKPDSESHSVSLSA
+420 ARKPDSESHPVSLHA
-435 VIDESILLCSPRA
+435 VIDESVLLCSPRA

-453 ELRIEKPAN
+453 ELQIEKPTH
-462 PVFVLGGKI
+462 PLFVLGGKI

-491 DDALVRLTVSEA
+491 DDAIVRLRVSESNN
-503 DHQMIVE
+503 QVIVE
-510 VADNGPGIDPSMAQQ
+510 VADNGSGIDPEIAQQ

-543 LSIVSDLVHD
+543 LSIVSDLVRE
-553 FGGRIAVSD
+553 FGGTIAVSD
-562 SDLGGALFRVF
+562 SDLGGASFRVS
-573 LERVDQEVGG
+573 LERVDQEVSG

>member
-1 MPHRILRRQSRNR
+1 MISVWL
-14 WVPFWVLILSI
+14 
-25 WVITTVISF
+25 ITTVISF
-34 NLVERDAKEQAR
+34 NFVERDAKEQAR
-46 KSADETLNIQIES
+46 RAADETLNVQIES

-72 ILARQQDLINL
+72 ILARQRDVINL
-83 FRPDFARDKIRD
+83 FSSDSAKDKIRD
-95 KLTQLAYFSGARD
+95 KLTQLAYFSGASD

-116 GYYASA
+116 GYFASA
-122 RDVYPNSLRASQ
+122 REVYPTSLRASK
-134 DSEQLLI
+134 DAEQLLI

-148 GRATLLFETG
+148 GRATLLFDSGE
-158 DRLYGFS
+158 RLYGFS

-171 NQPIGIV
+171 NQPAGVV

-208 LSNVAEWRGKYLK
+208 LSNVPEWRGKYLK
-221 DVIVIETASPQV
+221 DAVVIETESPQV
-233 YFNKELRDAEPIMKP
+233 YFEDELRDAEPIVKP

-263 TLSKSRRY
+263 TLNKTKRF
-271 AVLLSFLVT
+271 AVLLSFLLT
-280 VTVALAIILV
+280 MTVALASILLI
-290 VRRRDA
+290 RRRDA

-311 ERLVQK
+311 ERLVQR

-322 NESNISLQKQIE
+322 NNSNISLQKEIE

-376 IGTYAENADKFL
+376 IGTYAENAEKFL
-388 ELQKPE
+388 ELEKPD
-394 RASENLGLIRQ
+394 RATENLGLIRQ

-420 ARKPDSESHSVSLSA
+420 ARKPESELHPVSLLA
-435 VIDESILLCSPRA
+435 VIDESVLLCSPRA
-448 RKSTV
+448 RKATV
-453 ELRIEKPAN
+453 ELQIEKASHELM
-462 PVFVLGGKI
+462 VLGGKI

-480 ITNAIDATASR
+480 ITNAIDATASK
-491 DDALVRLTVSEA
+491 DDGFVRLRVVEA
-503 DHQMIVE
+503 QHEIEVE
-510 VADNGPGIDPSMAQQ
+510 VADNGPGIDPDIAEQ

-543 LSIVSDLVHD
+543 LSIVSDLVHE
-553 FGGRIAVSD
+553 FGGRISVSA
-562 SDLGGALFRVF
+562 SDLGGASFRVS
-573 LERVDQEVGG
+573 LATMNQEIGA